1 MAEPIFKTID
11 FKSDIKSAK
20 VSHDGS
26 VVIQLDADEVDLNL
40 LSEIMATGVVD
51 VHITGKQVELLDVHI
66 TGKQVELLDDDE
78 ADGQIDLL
86 DKEGEDDE
94 E

>member
-26 VVIQLDADEVDLNL
+26 VVIQLDAGEVDLNL

-51 VHITGKQVELLDVHI
+51 VHIEGKQVELL
-66 TGKQVELLDDDE
+66 GDDE

-86 DKEGEDDE
+86 DQEGEDDGE
-94 E
+94 

>member
-1 MAEPIFKTID
+1 MAEPIFKAID
-11 FKSDIKSAK
+11 FKSDIKSSK

-51 VHITGKQVELLDVHI
+51 VHITGKQVELL
-66 TGKQVELLDDDE
+66 GDDE

>member
-1 MAEPIFKTID
+1 MAEPIFKTIN

-40 LSEIMATGVVD
+40 PSEIMATGVVD
-51 VHITGKQVELLDVHI
+51 VHIE
-66 TGKQVELLDDDE
+66 GKQVELLDDDDE
-78 ADGQIDLL
+78 ADGQLDLL

>member
-26 VVIQLDADEVDLNL
+26 VVIQF
-40 LSEIMATGVVD
+40 G
-51 VHITGKQVELLDVHI
+51 
-66 TGKQVELLDDDE
+66 DDE

-86 DKEGEDDE
+86 DQEGEDDGE
-94 E
+94 

>member
-26 VVIQLDADEVDLNL
+26 VVIQLDAGEVDLNL
-40 LSEIMATGVVD
+40 LSEIMVTGVVD
-51 VHITGKQVELLDVHI
+51 VHIEGKQVELL
-66 TGKQVELLDDDE
+66 GDDE

-86 DKEGEDDE
+86 DQEGEDYGE
-94 E
+94 

>member
-20 VSHDGS
+20 ISKGGG
-26 VVIQLDADEVDLNL
+26 VVIQLEADEVDMNL
-40 LSEIMATGVVD
+40 LGEIMATGEVD
-51 VHITGKQVELLDVHI
+51 VHITGKQVELL
-66 TGKQVELLDDDE
+66 GDDE
-78 ADGQIDLL
+78 VDGQIDLL

>member
-26 VVIQLDADEVDLNL
+26 LVIQLDADEVDLNL

-51 VHITGKQVELLDVHI
+51 VHITGKQVELLD
-66 TGKQVELLDDDE
+66 DDE

>member
-51 VHITGKQVELLDVHI
+51 VHITGKQVELL
-66 TGKQVELLDDDE
+66 GDDE
-78 ADGQIDLL
+78 ADGQVDLL
-86 DKEGEDDE
+86 DQEGEDDGE
-94 E
+94 

>member
-51 VHITGKQVELLDVHI
+51 VHITGKQVELLD
-66 TGKQVELLDDDE
+66 DDE

-86 DKEGEDDE
+86 DQEGEDYGE
-94 E
+94 

>member
-26 VVIQLDADEVDLNL
+26 VVIQLDADDVDLNL

-51 VHITGKQVELLDVHI
+51 VHITGKQVELL
-66 TGKQVELLDDDE
+66 GDDE

-86 DKEGEDDE
+86 DQEGEDDE

>member
-51 VHITGKQVELLDVHI
+51 VHITGKQVELLD
-66 TGKQVELLDDDE
+66 DDE

-86 DKEGEDDE
+86 DKEGEADE

>member
-1 MAEPIFKTID
+1 MAEPIFKTIN

-51 VHITGKQVELLDVHI
+51 VHITGKQVELL
-66 TGKQVELLDDDE
+66 GDDE
-78 ADGQIDLL
+78 TDGQIDLL
-86 DKEGEDDE
+86 DQEGEDDGE
-94 E
+94 

>member
-20 VSHDGS
+20 VSDDGS
-26 VVIQLDADEVDLNL
+26 VVTQLDADEVDLNL

-51 VHITGKQVELLDVHI
+51 VHITGKQVELL
-66 TGKQVELLDDDE
+66 GDDE

>member
-11 FKSDIKSAK
+11 FKSAK

-26 VVIQLDADEVDLNL
+26 VVIQLDAGEVDLNL
-40 LSEIMATGVVD
+40 LSEIMVTGVVD
-51 VHITGKQVELLDVHI
+51 VHIEGKQVELL
-66 TGKQVELLDDDE
+66 GDDE

-86 DKEGEDDE
+86 DQEGEDYGE
-94 E
+94 

>member
-51 VHITGKQVELLDVHI
+51 VHITGKQVELL
-66 TGKQVELLDDDE
+66 GDDE

-86 DKEGEDDE
+86 DREGEDDGE
-94 E
+94 

>member
-1 MAEPIFKTID
+1 MAEPIFKTIN

-51 VHITGKQVELLDVHI
+51 VHIE
-66 TGKQVELLDDDE
+66 GKQVELLDDDDE
-78 ADGQIDLL
+78 ADGQLDLL

>member
-51 VHITGKQVELLDVHI
+51 VHITGKQVELLD
-66 TGKQVELLDDDE
+66 DDE

-86 DKEGEDDE
+86 GKEGEDDE

>member
-1 MAEPIFKTID
+1 MAKPIFKTID

-26 VVIQLDADEVDLNL
+26 VVIQLDADEVYLNL
-40 LSEIMATGVVD
+40 LSEIMATGVV
-51 VHITGKQVELLDVHI
+51 DVHI

>member
-40 LSEIMATGVVD
+40 LSEIRATGVVD
-51 VHITGKQVELLDVHI
+51 VHITGKQVELL
-66 TGKQVELLDDDE
+66 GDDE
-78 ADGQIDLL
+78 TDGQIDLL
-86 DKEGEDDE
+86 DQEGEDDGE
-94 E
+94 

>member
-51 VHITGKQVELLDVHI
+51 VHITGKQVELLD
-66 TGKQVELLDDDE
+66 DDE

>member
-11 FKSDIKSAK
+11 FKSDTKSAK

-51 VHITGKQVELLDVHI
+51 VHITGKQVELL
-66 TGKQVELLDDDE
+66 GDDE

-86 DKEGEDDE
+86 DQEGEDDGE
-94 E
+94 

>member
-1 MAEPIFKTID
+1 MAEPLFKTID

-26 VVIQLDADEVDLNL
+26 VVIQLDAGEVDLNL

-51 VHITGKQVELLDVHI
+51 VHIEGKQVELL
-66 TGKQVELLDDDE
+66 GDDE

-86 DKEGEDDE
+86 DQEGEDDGE
-94 E
+94 

>member
-26 VVIQLDADEVDLNL
+26 VVIQLGADEVDLNL
-40 LSEIMATGVVD
+40 LSEIMATGVV
-51 VHITGKQVELLDVHI
+51 DVHI

>member
-51 VHITGKQVELLDVHI
+51 VHITGE
-66 TGKQVELLDDDE
+66 QVELLDDDE

>member
-1 MAEPIFKTID
+1 MAEPLFKTIN

-51 VHITGKQVELLDVHI
+51 VHITGKQVELL
-66 TGKQVELLDDDE
+66 GDDE
-78 ADGQIDLL
+78 TDGQIDLL
-86 DKEGEDDE
+86 DQEGEDDGE
-94 E
+94 

>member
-51 VHITGKQVELLDVHI
+51 VHITGKQVELLD
-66 TGKQVELLDDDE
+66 DDE

-86 DKEGEDDE
+86 NQEGEDYGE
-94 E
+94 

>member
-26 VVIQLDADEVDLNL
+26 VVIQLDADEVGLNL

-51 VHITGKQVELLDVHI
+51 VHITGKQVELLD
-66 TGKQVELLDDDE
+66 DDE

-86 DKEGEDDE
+86 DQEGEDYGE
-94 E
+94 

>member
-1 MAEPIFKTID
+1 MAESIFKTID

-40 LSEIMATGVVD
+40 IMGLNTKAV
-51 VHITGKQVELLDVHI
+51 IYKR
-66 TGKQVELLDDDE
+66 
-78 ADGQIDLL
+78 
-86 DKEGEDDE
+86 
-94 E
+94 

>member
-1 MAEPIFKTID
+1 MAEPIFKTIN

-51 VHITGKQVELLDVHI
+51 VHITGKQVELLD
-66 TGKQVELLDDDE
+66 DDE

>member
-26 VVIQLDADEVDLNL
+26 VVIQLDAGEVDLNL

-51 VHITGKQVELLDVHI
+51 VHIEGKQVELL
-66 TGKQVELLDDDE
+66 GDDE
-78 ADGQIDLL
+78 TDGQIDLL
-86 DKEGEDDE
+86 DQEGDDDGE
-94 E
+94 

>member
-1 MAEPIFKTID
+1 MAEPIFKAID

-51 VHITGKQVELLDVHI
+51 VHITGKQVELL
-66 TGKQVELLDDDE
+66 GDDE

>member
-26 VVIQLDADEVDLNL
+26 VVTQLDADEVDLNL

-51 VHITGKQVELLDVHI
+51 VHITGKQVELLD
-66 TGKQVELLDDDE
+66 DDE

>member
-1 MAEPIFKTID
+1 MAESIFKTID

-51 VHITGKQVELLDVHI
+51 VHITGKQVELL
-66 TGKQVELLDDDE
+66 GDDE

-86 DKEGEDDE
+86 DQEGEDDE

>member
-51 VHITGKQVELLDVHI
+51 VHITGKQVELL
-66 TGKQVELLDDDE
+66 GDDE

-86 DKEGEDDE
+86 DKEGENDE

>member
-40 LSEIMATGVVD
+40 LSEIMATGVAD
-51 VHITGKQVELLDVHI
+51 VHITGKQVELL
-66 TGKQVELLDDDE
+66 GDDE

>member
-51 VHITGKQVELLDVHI
+51 VHITGKQVELL
-66 TGKQVELLDDDE
+66 GDDE

-86 DKEGEDDE
+86 DQEGEDDGE
-94 E
+94 

>member
-1 MAEPIFKTID
+1 MAVPIFKTID

-51 VHITGKQVELLDVHI
+51 VHITGKQVELL
-66 TGKQVELLDDDE
+66 GDDE

-86 DKEGEDDE
+86 DKEGEVDE

>member
-26 VVIQLDADEVDLNL
+26 VVIQLDADEMDLNL
-40 LSEIMATGVVD
+40 LSEIMATGVV
-51 VHITGKQVELLDVHI
+51 DVHI

>member
-51 VHITGKQVELLDVHI
+51 VNI

>member
-1 MAEPIFKTID
+1 MAEPIFKTIN

-51 VHITGKQVELLDVHI
+51 VHITGKQVELL
-66 TGKQVELLDDDE
+66 GDDE

-86 DKEGEDDE
+86 DREGEDDGE
-94 E
+94 